1 MATAIYLQ
9 PRLHGRQVRVQ
20 MVMGWCSLMTQASGQ
35 YVAISRGKALVDQR
49 RSQAT
54 HQAGRAN
61 RIAHGVVQA
70 VASG

>member
-1 MATAIYLQ
+1 
-9 PRLHGRQVRVQ
+9 
-20 MVMGWCSLMTQASGQ
+20 
-35 YVAISRGKALVDQR
+35 VAISRGKALVDQR